1 MDPFKLLK
9 QDHDKVKGL
18 FREYE
23 EAGDRAYR
31 TKERIANTVFEELTI
46 HEQVEEEIFYPAV
59 RDGASKGGVEIVL
72 EGYEEHHVVDF
83 LIGELKAIGFKD
95 ETYDAKFKVLTENV
109 EHHIEEEEGEMFAE
123 ARSALGDAVDEV
135 GERMME
141 LEKSLMTSAGKRSGK
156 QVAGGRELR

>member
-23 EAGDRAYR
+23 EAGDHAYR
-31 TKERIANTVFEELTI
+31 TKERIAGRVFEELAI
-46 HEQVEEEIFYPAV
+46 HEQIEEEIFYPAV
-59 RDGASKGGVEIVL
+59 RDGASQGGVEIVL

-83 LIGELKAIGFKD
+83 LIGELKAIGVKD
-95 ETYDAKFKVLTENV
+95 ETHDAKFKVLTENV

-123 ARSALGDAVDEV
+123 ARRALGDAVDEV

-141 LEKSLMTSAGKRSGK
+141 LKKSLTSSARKRSG
-156 QVAGGRELR
+156 

>member
-31 TKERIANTVFEELTI
+31 TKERIANTVFEELSI
-46 HEQVEEEIFYPAV
+46 HEQIEEEIFYPAV
-59 RDGASKGGVEIVL
+59 RDGASKEGVEIVL
-72 EGYEEHHVVDF
+72 EGYQEHHVVDV
-83 LIGELKAIGFKD
+83 LIKELKATDVED

-109 EHHIEEEEGEMFAE
+109 EHHIEEEEGEMFPE
-123 ARSALGDAVDEV
+123 ARRALGDTEDEV

-141 LEKSLMTSAGKRSGK
+141 LKEKLMSATGSPSG
-156 QVAGGRELR
+156 